1 MAEGLTPTPEIQR
14 VENSANCISDPE
26 ERTMCARNRVFS
38 QTLSKLNMHGCSH
51 GSDIGLLSC
60 KMTVCLVVLGPSGTR
75 KQEQKEARG
84 IPLDNRAK
92 EEFTI
97 HHLE

>member
-1 MAEGLTPTPEIQR
+1 MED
-14 VENSANCISDPE
+14 SANCISDRE
-26 ERTMCARNRVFS
+26 QRTMCARNRVFS

-51 GSDIGLLSC
+51 GSDIGLLAC
-60 KMTVCLVVLGPSGTR
+60 KKAVCMAVLGPNGTR

-84 IPLDNRAK
+84 IPLDTRAK
-92 EEFTI
+92 EKFII